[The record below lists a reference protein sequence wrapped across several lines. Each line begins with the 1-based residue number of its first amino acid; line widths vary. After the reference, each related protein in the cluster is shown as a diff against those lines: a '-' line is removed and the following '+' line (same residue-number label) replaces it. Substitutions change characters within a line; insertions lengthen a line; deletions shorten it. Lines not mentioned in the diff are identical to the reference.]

1 MGSMNFQSK
10 FQVAPPD
17 KGSFPLDHEGECKQF
32 MLKYMIC
39 LGRNDNDNAL
49 CRVEAKDYLGC
60 RMEHDLMARESWKKL
75 GFAEQEDNS
84 SNNKTN
90 S

>member
-17 KGSFPLDHEGECKQF
+17 KGSFPLDHDGECKKF

-39 LGRNDNDNAL
+39 LGKNDNDNAQ
-49 CRVEAKDYLGC
+49 CRPEAKNYLGC
-60 RMEHDLMARESWKKL
+60 RMDRDLMARESWKKL
-75 GFAEQEDNS
+75 GFDDLESAESDVKKE
-84 SNNKTN
+84 
-90 S
+90 